1 MHPEPGPGPPTQPGW
16 IWILEKITASLSRRN
31 LIVKLCCPFI
41 LLSSRNISESSSS
54 TSISTS
60 IRPSTQ
66 PVQPVQPVACGH
78 HLTSHIS
85 HLTHPHPPSLTPR
98 GSPTPS
104 PITTRDQ
111 CMQASRPDRD
121 TLQASWGVSSS
132 QITRSVVHFGLLCAG
147 DQYCFSLWCACDAT
161 TWPVRALTRPVSRS
175 AP

>member
-31 LIVKLCCPFI
+31 LIVKLYCPFI

-66 PVQPVQPVACGH
+66 PVQRVACGH

-85 HLTHPHPPSLTPR
+85 HLTHPHPPSLTPPPE
-98 GSPTPS
+98 GLPPLLPS
-104 PITTRDQ
+104 PRAISA
-111 CMQASRPDRD
+111 CRPEGQTGMD
-121 TLQASWGVSSS
+121 TLQASWGFLHR
-132 QITRSVVHFGLLCAG
+132 RSLAQSLTLVFCAPATSIASLCGVPAM
-147 DQYCFSLWCACDAT
+147 
-161 TWPVRALTRPVSRS
+161 RRPGQSER
-175 AP
+175 